1 MVSEVADLGKTV
13 ETVSV
18 LCMWPVVLLRARAA
32 VRCTRQR
39 GIWLAVAT
47 AAAATTLNLP
57 PVTRLVEHITGPTHL
72 TALAMNLCGVLSAA
86 AVLDFTTTATGARH
100 RPQLHAAVGLVLVT
114 LVVLDLTAP
123 HHVRHTSL
131 GAGPATPSMAYW
143 LVIIGTHLSA
153 NLFCARVC
161 LRYSG
166 CGSNR
171 ALRTSLRLFGL
182 GTACAGVFWSA
193 YLADLLLGPV
203 WVPPILPYLM
213 GLHGLLRAAALA
225 VPAAVLLRAAVA
237 ELLTFHRLWPLWR
250 DLVDAVPAVTLA
262 ERRPWI
268 LELLRPQGPR
278 HFAVYRTI
286 VEIRD
291 AILVLR
297 DYVQPERPVTDPAA
311 LARLLRDARRNKLDG
326 QRPRTPDVNVAEA
339 GGEDIAAETAY
350 LVQVARAYRAL
361 PAPSLSR

>member
-1 MVSEVADLGKTV
+1 MGSEVTDIGKTV
-13 ETVSV
+13 EAVSV
-18 LCMWPVVLLRARAA
+18 LCMWPVVVLRARAA
-32 VRCTRQR
+32 LRCTRQR

-57 PVTRLVEHITGPTHL
+57 PVTRLVEHVTGPTHL

-86 AVLDFTTTATGARH
+86 AVVDFTTVATGGRR
-100 RPQLHAAVGLVLVT
+100 RPQLHVAFGLLLVL
-114 LVVLDLTAP
+114 LVALDLTAP

-143 LVIIGTHLSA
+143 LVIIATHLTA
-153 NLFCARVC
+153 NLVCARVC

-182 GTACAGVFWSA
+182 GTACAGLFWCA
-193 YLADLLLGPV
+193 YLADLLLSPA
-203 WVPPILPYLM
+203 WVPPLLPYLM

-225 VPAAVLLRAAVA
+225 VPAVVLLHGAGA

-250 DLVDAVPAVTLA
+250 DLVEAVPTVTLS
-262 ERRPWI
+262 ERRPW
-268 LELLRPQGPR
+268 LMELLRPRGPR

-311 LARLLRDARRNKLDG
+311 MARLLRDARRNKLDG
-326 QRPRTPDVNVAEA
+326 KHPRTPDVNVAEA

-361 PAPSLSR
+361 PAGSLSR